1 MNDNLLKW
9 LTSIVVSLFP
19 VPVVYVLEVY
29 VWPLFGFYENDVILV
44 LMIWYFVMT
53 VIAGRKYIGDN

>member
-1 MNDNLLKW
+1 MNDNVLKW

-19 VPVVYVLEVY
+19 VPIIYVLEVY
-29 VWPLFGFYENDVILV
+29 VWPLFGFHENDVIFV
-44 LMIWYFVMT
+44 LMVTYFLMT